1 LLAASLV
8 AAIRQAVRNRQLPA
22 ASRFLRR
29 LRFALSSFWKRIQAA
44 CCERASSASRCARC
58 FLSRSDRKRFG
69 KDPRYRLRH
78 AGLVIRCRF
87 SCGIA
92 RDSGIS
98 RTLLSPGPQPAPAP
112 QFRSTALGSDLATF
126 DPFTGRGEIEI
137 ANGFANI
144 LPTPLR
150 PISRVLAKV
159 SSSTRL
165 PVDSIVRPLA
175 ISRWS
180 AQNSL

>member
-1 LLAASLV
+1 MLPFSQRPQTLREGSA
-8 AAIRQAVRNRQLPA
+8 LPA
-22 ASRFLRR
+22 STRRPRHSLPFQLRDRSRF
-29 LRFALSSFWKRIQAA
+29 K
-44 CCERASSASRCARC
+44 
-58 FLSRSDRKRFG
+58 
-69 KDPRYRLRH
+69 
-78 AGLVIRCRF
+78 
-87 SCGIA
+87 
-92 RDSGIS
+92 IS